1 MSSIGIDNALGVAP
15 DALALRGRRTDVLA
29 ANIAQADTPG
39 YKARDFDFH
48 QVLAAQKAQAAPA
61 SRLATTHAAHR
72 STSPVGADDASL
84 AYRVPLMPSM
94 DGNTVDTQIEQGEFA
109 QNSMEF
115 LTTLRILN
123 GRIKG
128 MMTAIKGE

>member
-1 MSSIGIDNALGVAP
+1 MRIGIDNALGIAP

-48 QVLAAQKAQAAPA
+48 QVLAAQKAQAAPTA
-61 SRLATTHAAHR
+61 RLAVTHAAHR
-72 STSPVGADDASL
+72 SSSPAATDDASL
-84 AYRVPLMPSM
+84 AYRVPLMPSL

-109 QNSMEF
+109 QNSMEY

-128 MMTAIKGE
+128 MMSAIKGE